1 MWLCCGWFFLDPF
14 MTTNNLEE
22 GRAGGVNLPPLGG
35 TLGFPSRSPRPRRE
49 DTAPHGCSSGGLPLL
64 ENPLNHSLLHG
75 YTTASTQFFTAVFC
89 QDHFVNLPPTTLSGP
104 TELLIPLTKAPKS
117 VNTRKGPCLIN
128 SPVIAVKMKFER

>member
-1 MWLCCGWFFLDPF
+1 MWLCCGVFLDPF
-14 MTTNNLEE
+14 MTTNNLDE
-22 GRAGGVNLPPLGG
+22 GQAGGVTLPPFRS
-35 TLGFPSRSPRPRRE
+35 TPGFPSRSPRPPRE
-49 DTAPHGCSSGGLPLL
+49 DAAPYGCSSGGLFLL
-64 ENPLNHSLLHG
+64 ENPLNHSLLDG